1 MTKATSLDVRA
12 WGSREGAEMDR
23 GIVRLS
29 KYVPM
34 AWDPETREA
43 AHEYSTHRLLTCG
56 DYDDS
61 SMVERANIKA
71 LKEICIKH
79 GIPVFPIWMGDDRTF
94 GKLLDVGTRHKYPM
108 LELRGDFGFS
118 GIAVLQSCLDIPPER
133 GFEVIRDIMQGL
145 DNYPCIDEE
154 LLAKM
159 ERDAI
164 EEYVDDSKDELYQD
178 TIEALAKMTGRSLD
192 ELLTEVAVW
201 EPYCYI
207 SGEKLAKALIQAI
220 KEKRG

>member
-1 MTKATSLDVRA
+1 
-12 WGSREGAEMDR
+12 MDR

-56 DYDDS
+56 DYDNS

-79 GIPVFPIWMGDDRTF
+79 GIPVFPIYIGDDRAF
-94 GKLLDVGTRHKYPM
+94 EKLLGVDTRHKYPV

-118 GIAVLQSCLDIPPER
+118 GLAVLQSCLDVPPER
-133 GFEVIRDIMQGL
+133 GFEVLRDTLQGL
-145 DNYPCIDEE
+145 DSYPCIDEE
-154 LLAKM
+154 LLARM
-159 ERDAI
+159 ERNAI
-164 EEYVDDSKDELYQD
+164 EEYVDCSKDELYQE
-178 TIEALAKMTGRSLD
+178 TIEALAEMAGYTMD
-192 ELLTEVAVW
+192 ELYAEVAVF
-201 EPYCYI
+201 EPECYI
-207 SGEKLAKALIQAI
+207 SGEKLAAAIVQAI
-220 KEKRG
+220 KNKRG

>member
-1 MTKATSLDVRA
+1 
-12 WGSREGAEMDR
+12 MDR
-23 GIVRLS
+23 GIIRLS
-29 KYVPM
+29 KYVPLD
-34 AWDPETREA
+34 WSPEAREA
-43 AHEYSTHRLLTCG
+43 AREYSTHGLLTCG

-71 LKEICIKH
+71 LKEICIKY
-79 GIPVFPIWMGDDRTF
+79 GIPVFPIYMGDDRTF
-94 GKLLDVGTRHKYPM
+94 EKLLNVDTRHKYPV

-118 GIAVLQSCLDIPPER
+118 GIAILQSCLDVPPER
-133 GFEVIRDIMQGL
+133 GFEVLRDTLQGL
-145 DNYPCIDEE
+145 DSYPCIDEK
-154 LLAKM
+154 LLARM

-164 EEYVDDSKDELYQD
+164 EEYVDDNKDELYQE
-178 TIEALAKMTGRSLD
+178 TIEALAEMTGMSLD
-192 ELLTEVAVW
+192 ELLTEVAVF